1 MNDKFEIKTTIMKPT
16 IKRIFLINLFALFA
30 LFSCNEE
37 PFQEVQNNQ
46 EEVIAPNSSLANLM
60 ALTTSNDGS
69 VDDIL
74 DGADCFSV
82 NLPVTITAGNI
93 TITINTLDDLELLE
107 DILDELDDEEVPEFL
122 FPITITLND
131 FEQVIIENQEE
142 LEAFI
147 DQCLEDDNEVIECV
161 DFQYPI
167 SFSIYNTDFQIID
180 TVIIEND
187 QELYEFLENLEEGV
201 NGLVL
206 ASLNFPV
213 TLVYANGDTI
223 QVTSNQELESAISAA
238 EDDCEEE
245 DECEQEEVVLN
256 LKDCLWYGSLNND
269 AFEGLQFDF
278 MTENDLLI
286 TNSIGATLFSTWSVT
301 ETVDGL
307 FLELSGLDSFGLE
320 VLVGSW
326 LIIECDDNRLELVKG
341 DDVLVLEQDCDD
353 SNNPFECF
361 GNYALAACDQ
371 DDGIE
376 DGFAIFDLNLIF
388 SNCPSDDF
396 EYYFYLTIAD
406 AEAQVNPLPSDFTNF
421 TSPQTIYSRVYL
433 VANPNDYEIFEH
445 ELIVEDCSEET
456 CSEADIDA
464 YLLECIWNAV
474 SFNGDDN
481 LIDYNMD
488 FESSDVVVIYTDTE
502 TIDASWYTSE
512 TDDGIWLEFGNVNLG
527 TIQAITGNWLV
538 VECNEDR
545 LELQKGDDTIVL
557 EQNCE

>member
-353 SNNPFECF
+353 STNPFECF

-376 DGFAIFDLNLIF
+376 DGFAIFDLDLIF

-406 AEAQVNPLPSDFTNF
+406 AEAQVNPLPSDFTNI